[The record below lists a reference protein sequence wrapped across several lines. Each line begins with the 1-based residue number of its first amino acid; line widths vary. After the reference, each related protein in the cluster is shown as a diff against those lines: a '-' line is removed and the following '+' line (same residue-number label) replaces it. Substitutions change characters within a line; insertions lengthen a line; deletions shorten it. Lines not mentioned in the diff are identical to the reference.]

1 VLISDREI
9 GRKMRKDDIV
19 EWDSDRNKERGDGLQ
34 RRMER
39 LCLFLFFRKRDEL
52 AATYDV
58 M

>member
-1 VLISDREI
+1 
-9 GRKMRKDDIV
+9 MRKDDIV

-39 LCLFLFFRKRDEL
+39 LCLFLFFLFFRKRDEL